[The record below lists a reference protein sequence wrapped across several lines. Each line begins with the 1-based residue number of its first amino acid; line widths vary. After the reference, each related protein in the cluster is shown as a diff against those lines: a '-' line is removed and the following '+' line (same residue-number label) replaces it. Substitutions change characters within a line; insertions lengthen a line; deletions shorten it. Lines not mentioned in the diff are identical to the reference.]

1 MFYTIF
7 NESILTF
14 ANSIFIIF
22 DWLWFNITGKDNI
35 KKAEYYE
42 NIIKD
47 KYNRIIRKTMI

>member
-22 DWLWFNITGKDNI
+22 DWLWFNITSKDNI